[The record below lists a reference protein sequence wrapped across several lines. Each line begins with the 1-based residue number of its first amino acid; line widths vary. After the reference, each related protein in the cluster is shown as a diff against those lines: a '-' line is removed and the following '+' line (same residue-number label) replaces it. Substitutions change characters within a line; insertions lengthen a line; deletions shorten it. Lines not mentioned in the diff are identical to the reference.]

1 MRKIM
6 VMLLAF
12 VTIFNISAQDL
23 RELYKKVNPSVV
35 VIKTVESVSQGV
47 GNPRQKTSMEGLG
60 TGVLISE
67 DGLIL
72 TAAHVVN
79 TADKIWVEFLDGQN
93 IEATVV
99 YMALAADVATVKLVS
114 RPENPVVAKLGDS
127 DQVEIGQ
134 QIFVIGTP
142 LGLSHS
148 LSSGLISGRHHQ
160 NRLTSN
166 MSYSEFFQTDAAIN
180 QGNSGGP
187 VFSMDGEVIG
197 IASSILTQSGGFEG
211 IGFAATSNIAKNLL
225 IERKQMWYGFQ
236 PMMLTDEL
244 ASIFNIPQEAGML
257 ILSVTKNSPAYY
269 MGLKGG
275 YLNISI
281 GGEELLV
288 GGDIILAL
296 EGIPIT
302 SMENL
307 EKISD
312 HMISLPSG
320 SKYTFKVLR
329 AGEVIEIQWVKE

>member
-1 MRKIM
+1 MSKILIF
-6 VMLLAF
+6 LLAIVAF
-12 VTIFNISAQDL
+12 VDTSAQDL
-23 RELYKKVNPSVV
+23 TDLYKKVNPSVV
-35 VIKTVESVSQGV
+35 IIKTLESVSEGV
-47 GNPRQKTSMEGLG
+47 GNPMQKTSMEGLG

-79 TADKIWVEFLDGQN
+79 TADKIWVEFIDGQN
-93 IEATVV
+93 IEAKIE
-99 YMALAADVATVKLVS
+99 YMAIAADVASIKLVS
-114 RPENPVVAKLGDS
+114 RPKNPVTAMLGDS
-127 DQVEIGQ
+127 DEVEIGQ

-160 NRLTSN
+160 GRITSN
-166 MSYSEFFQTDAAIN
+166 LSYSEFFQTDAAIN

-187 VFSMDGEVIG
+187 VFTLKGEVIG

-211 IGFAATSNIAKNLL
+211 IGFAATSNIAKSLL
-225 IERKQMWYGFQ
+225 LDRRQLWYGFQ

-257 ILSVTKNSPAYY
+257 VLSVTKDSPAYY

-275 YLNISI
+275 YLDISI
-281 GGEELLV
+281 GGQDLLV

-296 EGIPIT
+296 DDIPVT
-302 SMENL
+302 SMENI
-307 EKISD
+307 EKITD
-312 HMISLPSG
+312 HMAALKSG
-320 SKYTFKVLR
+320 SKYKFKILR
-329 AGEVIEIQWVKE
+329 AGEIIELEWVRD